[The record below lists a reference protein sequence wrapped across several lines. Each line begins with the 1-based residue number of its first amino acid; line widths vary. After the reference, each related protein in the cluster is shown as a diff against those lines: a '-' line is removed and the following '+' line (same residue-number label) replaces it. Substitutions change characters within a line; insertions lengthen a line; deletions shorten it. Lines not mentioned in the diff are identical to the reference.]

1 MADTPDPVDT
11 REDSTSASAVRQPP
25 RWHFVLYGLATLS
38 LLALSSVLYLDAQIS
53 GIYQD
58 SVAHTRVWELRQET
72 YARLSQ
78 LESDLI
84 EPDLRSSS
92 KDDAMLESE
101 RLGLAA
107 NAFRAAIDRALE
119 EAQEDERGILH
130 DVLVDELSRIRE
142 ISEQI
147 HTETEALV
155 SQYSLGKINE
165 SRAHV
170 LTLRQMR
177 SEVREHIEE
186 LDRRAREIQS
196 TNLSDQEA
204 AVTALMRIGLVVA
217 VVVAMLVV
225 CVCLYGRRMWHQASV
240 AARDLERSESVLR
253 DSEQR
258 MRRILDSAHD
268 AFVAMDAKG
277 RILEWNARAES
288 VFGRTRKEA
297 LGRDLIDTILPP
309 GERDALRAEFERCMR
324 DQESK
329 LIGRCVEIVALHR
342 GGVLFPIEMA
352 ATVVRTDQNVV
363 LSAFLRDITER
374 KRGEEALKKSEE
386 RFDLAVRGSSDGL
399 WDWNVAWDEF
409 YLSPRCTELLH
420 ADDLDQVRT
429 KSAWL
434 ARVHPID
441 RSQVEAALKRHFEER
456 VPFDVECRLL
466 SGKGDPIWFRIR
478 GQAVWNVQGEPVRMA
493 GSITDITQHKEAIE
507 SLLRF
512 QGIAEAKA
520 QIEAQ
525 AAQLAAKT
533 AELELA
539 RAAAESANRSKSEFL
554 ANMSHEIRTPMTAIL
569 GYSDLLANPSLSPEE
584 RRDGIQRIRQN
595 GRHLLTILNDILDL
609 SKIEAGKMTIERI
622 QCSVHE
628 IITEIAALMRPRALE
643 KGLDLSVDWNGR
655 IPATVES
662 DPTKVRQILMNLIGN
677 AIKFTE
683 RGGLRLVVGMA
694 KSGTGASPRIAF
706 EVIDTG
712 IGMSAEQVGS
722 IFKPFTQA
730 DPSMARRF
738 GGTGLGLTISRRLAE
753 MLGGSIAVASTPGR
767 GTTFHVQIETGPLDG
782 VEMILPIPGAERL
795 PKDEPPPGHDVRAS
809 AGGECLL
816 EKVRV
821 LLADDARDNRKIVS
835 WHLRRAGAEV
845 DLAENGRI
853 AMEKALEAERAKKG
867 FDIVLMDMQMP
878 EMDGFTATKQ
888 LRKQGFDR
896 PIVAL
901 TAHAMA
907 GDREHCLAAGCNDY
921 ATKPIDPHELVLL
934 ISRLVRARNPVDDV
948 AAALPAKSDE
958 TAPKA
963 APGARPKSERSKGDR
978 KS

>member
-1 MADTPDPVDT
+1 MADLPD
-11 REDSTSASAVRQPP
+11 RSTAPDDPAVAAVVRQPP

-38 LLALSSVLYLDAQIS
+38 LLALSSVLYLDGQI
-53 GIYQD
+53 GAIYQS
-58 SVAHTRVWELRQET
+58 SVAHTRVWELRQES
-72 YARLSQ
+72 YARLSR
-78 LESDLI
+78 LEINLI
-84 EPDLRSSS
+84 EPDLRSGSQ
-92 KDDAMLESE
+92 DDAILESE
-101 RLGLAA
+101 RFALAA
-107 NAFRAAIDRALE
+107 NAFRQATDQALE
-119 EAQEDERGILH
+119 EAEADRSGILH
-130 DVLVDELSRIRE
+130 DVLVGELTKIRE
-142 ISEQI
+142 NSERI
-147 HTETEALV
+147 YAEAEALL
-155 SQYSLGKINE
+155 SEFSMGKIRE
-165 SRAHV
+165 SREHV
-170 LTLRQMR
+170 LNLRQAR
-177 SEVREHIEE
+177 AEVRERIEE

-196 TNLSDQEA
+196 ANLTEQEA

-217 VVVAMLVV
+217 VVVAGLVV
-225 CVCLYGRRMWHQASV
+225 CVCLYGRRMWHQASM
-240 AARDLERSESVLR
+240 AARDLERSEGVLR

-277 RILEWNARAES
+277 RIVEWNARAEA

-297 LGRDLIDTILPP
+297 LGRDLVDTLLPP
-309 GERDALRAEFERCMR
+309 GEREELRGEFERCLQGR
-324 DQESK
+324 ESR
-329 LIGRCVEIVALHR
+329 LIGRCVEVVALHR

-352 ATVVRTDQNVV
+352 ATVVRTDQSVV

-409 YLSPRCTELLH
+409 YLSPRCTELLR
-420 ADDLDQVRT
+420 ADDLDQVKT
-429 KSAWL
+429 KAAWL
-434 ARVHPID
+434 ARVHPGD
-441 RSQVEAALKRHFEER
+441 RPAVEAALKRHFDLR

-478 GQAVWNVQGEPVRMA
+478 GQAVWNAQGEAVRMA

-569 GYSDLLANPSLSPEE
+569 GYSDLLANPSLQADE
-584 RRDGIQRIRQN
+584 RREGIQRIRQN

-609 SKIEAGKMTIERI
+609 SKIEAGKMTVERI

-655 IPATVES
+655 IPVTLES
-662 DPTKVRQILMNLIGN
+662 DPTKLRQILMNLIGN

-683 RGGLRLVVGMA
+683 RGGMKLVVGMVATAPPA
-694 KSGTGASPRIAF
+694 KPRISF
-706 EVIDTG
+706 DVIDTG
-712 IGMSAEQVGS
+712 IGMSSEQVKS

-753 MLGGSIAVASTPGR
+753 MLGGSISVSSVPGK
-767 GTTFHVQIETGPLDG
+767 GTTFHVQIETGSLEG
-782 VEMILPIPGAERL
+782 VEMILPIAGAERL

-816 EKVRV
+816 DRVRV

-845 DLAENGRI
+845 ELAENGRI
-853 AMEKALEAERAKKG
+853 AMEKALEAETTAKP

-888 LRKQGFDR
+888 LRARKFPR

-901 TAHAMA
+901 TAHAMT
-907 GDREHCLAAGCNDY
+907 GDREHCLAAGCDDY

-934 ISRLVRARNPVDDV
+934 ISRRVKTRHPVDDV
-948 AAALPAKSDE
+948 AAALPKKPEEPEEEGYA
-958 TAPKA
+958 
-963 APGARPKSERSKGDR
+963 GRRPKRDR
-978 KS
+978 KG